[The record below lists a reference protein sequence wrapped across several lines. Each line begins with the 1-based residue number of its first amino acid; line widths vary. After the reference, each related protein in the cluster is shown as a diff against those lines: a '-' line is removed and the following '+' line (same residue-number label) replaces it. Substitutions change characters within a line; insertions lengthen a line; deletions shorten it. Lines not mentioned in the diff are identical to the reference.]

1 MGEIET
7 GIGKGTGTGKGTE
20 KGTGTR
26 TWTGTGTEKGTENGK
41 GAGIETGIGI
51 GGGRGSGIGA
61 TTATAAAVVH
71 PRATAGTSGITHG
84 ATAPPL
90 SGVIVTV
97 VAAARRATEDVI
109 AEVTIVRGAVN
120 EAGMLSR
127 SPPRSPLLTKVL
139 WRQRSLGRVSPWPL

>member
-1 MGEIET
+1 M
-7 GIGKGTGTGKGTE
+7 TGTGKGTE
-20 KGTGTR
+20 NGNGTGV
-26 TWTGTGTEKGTENGK
+26 G
-41 GAGIETGIGI
+41 TGIGI

-61 TTATAAAVVH
+61 ITATAAAAVH
-71 PRATAGTSGITHG
+71 PRATVGTSGTTHG
-84 ATAPPL
+84 ATAPPA